1 MPSETDDA
9 VSTRNWG
16 KVDRAALRK
25 LVLDGNV
32 DIEDL
37 SYQNID
43 AVQER
48 YFPHRTV
55 RNCWR
60 NFKDY
65 SGAFDL
71 ERELSGA
78 RRAAKAPAGKMC
90 YYIIVNACRV

>member
-32 DIEDL
+32 DIKDL
-37 SYQNID
+37 SYENID
-43 AVQER
+43 AIQEQC
-48 YFPHRTV
+48 FPHRTV
-55 RNCWR
+55 RNFWR

-65 SGAFDL
+65 SGAFNL
-71 ERELSGA
+71 ERELINT
-78 RRAAKAPAGKMC
+78 RCAAEAPAGKMC